1 MKRPFP
7 FDATGLRTSLRN
19 FFFCDKVG
27 FKPRPLLTLVTVL
40 LLPLV

>member
-7 FDATGLRTSLRN
+7 FDASGLRTSLSN